1 MSAATTDL
9 DVSCYGRAKRQL
21 ARGLARAAWPD
32 GGETMSRVPRLA
44 RLRAFFRCQPDPMP
58 SFERS
63 SPLKLGTTSGWKREA
78 RWAEQLLRHVRLA
91 APFRPELAQLLGHV

>member
-9 DVSCYGRAKRQL
+9 DVSCCGRAKRQL

-44 RLRAFFRCQPDPMP
+44 RQ
-58 SFERS
+58 
-63 SPLKLGTTSGWKREA
+63 REA
-78 RWAEQLLRHVRLA
+78 GWVSNYSDMSALLRRSGQIS
-91 APFRPELAQLLGHV
+91 RNCSDMSE